1 MISPA
6 SGPVR
11 FSAGAIF
18 KNTRQVK
25 FMAHETDHLLREVE
39 EDLRRERYQRL
50 WDKYGVYVLA
60 GAFVIIA
67 GVAGTKYWEYSSAKK
82 AALSG
87 ETFVSA
93 LDLSR
98 DKKPEEAAKILS
110 GFVNSGSGGY
120 SVLSRF
126 KLAVQTAKSGQTAA
140 AVEAYD
146 NISKDSSVS
155 TIMQG
160 YARIRA
166 AMLLMDS
173 AGWTEIENRLND
185 LTKVDNAWR
194 GTARELIGL
203 AAYKA
208 GQVDA
213 AKERF
218 SAILGEQSV
227 TPGLRQRAEMMLGL
241 LLSGDTKKTAPA
253 KEEDKKSTA
262 GSSN

>member
-1 MISPA
+1 
-6 SGPVR
+6 
-11 FSAGAIF
+11 
-18 KNTRQVK
+18 
-25 FMAHETDHLLREVE
+25 MAHETDILLKEIE
-39 EDLRRERYQRL
+39 GDIRRERYQRL
-50 WDKYGVYVLA
+50 WDKYGLYVVA
-60 GAFVIIA
+60 GAMMIVA
-67 GVAGTKYWEYSSAKK
+67 GVAGTKYWEHSSARN

-87 ETFVSA
+87 ETFTAA
-93 LDLSR
+93 LDLSN
-98 DKKPEEAAKILS
+98 DKKNEEAAKILS
-110 GFVNSGSGGY
+110 GFVNSGSTGY
-120 SVLSRF
+120 SILSRF

-146 NISKDSSVS
+146 NIAKDRGVSK
-155 TIMQG
+155 IMQG

-173 AGWTEIENRLND
+173 VGWTEIENRLND
-185 LTKVDNAWR
+185 LTKVENTWR

-213 AKERF
+213 AKEQF
-218 SAILGEQSV
+218 SAILIGQSV

-241 LLSGDTKKTAPA
+241 LLSSTTDANATKENTGATGATEKTVPV
-253 KEEDKKSTA
+253 KDQDKKSAT